1 VKKRVITLIGG
12 SLLAWALL
20 AYPARHLWGDSAL
33 VYSAVAVAL
42 CLVPTAA
49 TMLWAGWAL
58 RQSPEQ
64 QLVMV
69 LGGTGVR
76 MGVVLGAGL
85 VLTSFVPFFGQQ
97 SFWLW
102 LLLFYL
108 ITLTLEMVLVVGG
121 GPASDGQ

>member
-1 VKKRVITLIGG
+1 VKKRVTLLIVG
-12 SLLAWALL
+12 SLLAWAALT
-20 AYPARHLWGDSAL
+20 YPARLWGGETAL
-33 VYSAVAVAL
+33 VYSTVAVAL

-49 TMLWAGWAL
+49 TMLWAGWAF

-64 QLVMV
+64 QLAML

-85 VLTSFVPFFGQQ
+85 VLTSFVPLFGQP

-102 LLLFYL
+102 LLAFYL
-108 ITLTLEMVLVVGG
+108 ITLTLEVVLVVRGR
-121 GPASDGQ
+121 PASGE

>member
-1 VKKRVITLIGG
+1 VKTNVTVLIGG
-12 SLLAWALL
+12 SLLAWAVL
-20 AYPARHLWGDSAL
+20 AYAARLWWGDTAL
-33 VYSAVAVAL
+33 VYSAVAVVL
-42 CLVPTAA
+42 CLVPAA
-49 TMLWAGWAL
+49 VTMLWAGWAF

-64 QLVMV
+64 QLLML

-85 VLTSFVPFFGQQ
+85 VLTMFVPFFGQP

-108 ITLTLEMVLVVGG
+108 ITLALEVVLVVKGR
-121 GPASDGQ
+121 PASGAQ

>member
-1 VKKRVITLIGG
+1 VKKQVTVLIGG
-12 SLLAWALL
+12 SLLAWAVL
-20 AYPARHLWGDSAL
+20 AYPARLWWGDAAL

-58 RQSPEQ
+58 RESPEQ
-64 QLVMV
+64 QLVML

-85 VLTSFVPFFGQQ
+85 ILTSFVPYFGRQ

-102 LLLFYL
+102 LLVFYL
-108 ITLTLEMVLVVGG
+108 ITLTLEVVLVVGG
-121 GPASDGQ
+121 RPASDGQ